1 MLWPTHDQVVLSARG
16 IVQGY
21 WLGSSMIIYKW
32 QCACAMW
39 IETESEAQMEKAK
52 TRHFKWHV
60 KRGDVNE

>member
-1 MLWPTHDQVVLSARG
+1 
-16 IVQGY
+16 
-21 WLGSSMIIYKW
+21 MIIYKW

-60 KRGDVNE
+60 KRGDINE